1 MVDAKRMMET
11 DENGIKRQFFPI
23 THFSA
28 ILGLS
33 EIMNGQA
40 KVLSVNGKTGAVIIT
55 RADLDLPSDGIMISQ
70 QEYDKMLKII
80 ADYEA
85 GKLGGSGVEFEKVKG
100 DEEINAWFIC
110 SEKDGVAI
118 DVQTS
123 TAGVVGLNEFVDG
136 KISGAEAG
144 TVSSV
149 NGHTGEVVLTASDVK
164 ALPDTT
170 IIPTLPGNATS
181 EKDGLMSKSDKEKL
195 DALPVFTFEKVGEA

>member
-11 DENGIKRQFFPI
+11 DENGIKRQFSYY
-23 THFSA
+23 TFSA

-85 GKLGGSGVEFEKVKG
+85 GKLGGSGVEFEKSKG
-100 DEEINAWFIC
+100 DEEINA
-110 SEKDGVAI
+110 
-118 DVQTS
+118 
-123 TAGVVGLNEFVDG
+123 
-136 KISGAEAG
+136 
-144 TVSSV
+144 
-149 NGHTGEVVLTASDVK
+149 
-164 ALPDTT
+164 
-170 IIPTLPGNATS
+170 
-181 EKDGLMSKSDKEKL
+181 
-195 DALPVFTFEKVGEA
+195 